1 MACYV
6 STVITIA
13 QGLITPKLNPT
24 GKAISAKV
32 NAVSV
37 DTHKKIIML
46 KAMMPNGSKKCGPS
60 FGIRSLFV
68 ACIEKIDPMPN
79 KNRIYPKFFFD
90 SPISSIFQGMKT
102 NQFPIINMQ
111 MIMANLDM
119 KMVGISFLIKGF
131 DIIFDLFG
139 RLNLTLKKAILK
151 GWAVI
156 PEGDKSIHIIL

>member
-1 MACYV
+1 M
-6 STVITIA
+6 T
-13 QGLITPKLNPT
+13 
-24 GKAISAKV
+24 
-32 NAVSV
+32 
-37 DTHKKIIML
+37 
-46 KAMMPNGSKKCGPS
+46 PNGSKKCGPS
-60 FGIRSLFV
+60 FGISSLFV

-79 KNRIYPKFFFD
+79 NNRIYPKFFFD

>member
-1 MACYV
+1 
-6 STVITIA
+6 
-13 QGLITPKLNPT
+13 
-24 GKAISAKV
+24 
-32 NAVSV
+32 
-37 DTHKKIIML
+37 
-46 KAMMPNGSKKCGPS
+46 
-60 FGIRSLFV
+60 
-68 ACIEKIDPMPN
+68 
-79 KNRIYPKFFFD
+79 
-90 SPISSIFQGMKT
+90 
-102 NQFPIINMQ
+102 MQ